1 MNIEIQ
7 YEDIFNYVVGNT
19 TYDHIERQ
27 VDHQRYEVYDYAIY
41 DHYLKESIPQSEQY
55 YNYTDHLRKLKEK
68 APNMDNSEI
77 KRICKEIQ
85 EIAPKTIYTEI
96 TVK

>member
-19 TYDHIERQ
+19 TYDPIERQ
-27 VDHQRYEVYDYAIY
+27 VDPQRYEVYDYAIY
-41 DHYLKESIPQSEQY
+41 DHYLKESIPQSEEY
-55 YNYTDHLRKLKEK
+55 YNYTDHLRKLKGK